1 MIRSKTAVGEPC
13 RLAALSFLFLAWF
26 LAMAIVAGRAA
37 AAESAADPADDPLA
51 FISSFADEGLA
62 LLSQDEQDSGDR
74 QAAFRDL
81 LARYFDLPRT
91 GRITLGRHWKRATP
105 DERAEYERL
114 FREYVVVSTT
124 RRLQGYADNDLEVR
138 GARVINDREVLV
150 DSRFTA
156 SGAEPVRVQW
166 NLYKGEE
173 GLRILDVMIEGVSQ
187 VLTQRNEF
195 DSVIRAGGGE
205 IEALLEVLRK
215 QTAELAKPS

>member
-13 RLAALSFLFLAWF
+13 RLAALSFLFLVWI
-26 LAMAIVAGRAA
+26 LAMMVVAGRVA
-37 AAESAADPADDPLA
+37 AAESADDPLA

-62 LLSQDEQDSGDR
+62 LLSKEEQDSADR

-81 LARYFDLPRT
+81 LGRYFDLPRT

-138 GARVINDREVLV
+138 GARVINEREILV
-150 DSRFTA
+150 DSRFTTA
-156 SGAEPVRVQW
+156 GAEPVRVQW
-166 NLYKGEE
+166 NLFKGEE

-215 QTAELAKPS
+215 QTADLAKPS